1 MSDQMITSEDKIQ
14 ELIYLGKNSKDSTLV
29 NNIISLE
36 PASYLEFDFKNIS
49 KQPYEMS
56 VLLFE

>member
-36 PASYLEFDFKNIS
+36 PQAIWDFDFKIFQNNPMKCRSLI
-49 KQPYEMS
+49 
-56 VLLFE
+56 